1 MEQSLCECGSLPNS
15 DSISVIPTWCQSM
28 QAGSVTALAE
38 VGTAPDLIMGLGN
51 GVHDHGQLL
60 CGNTLFYFTH

>member
-1 MEQSLCECGSLPNS
+1 MLNTNASLYTHNYGYEPMEQSLCECGSLPNS

-38 VGTAPDLIMGLGN
+38 VVTLI
-51 GVHDHGQLL
+51 
-60 CGNTLFYFTH
+60 